1 MPRAEQA
8 LRALAQ
14 ARQGQR
20 RESIRLLRSA
30 FPELGGPHQAR
41 VPEEALHLFY
51 PRDFD
56 DEIRREAARQDLHPT
71 VVFGI
76 VHQESAFDPQAVSR
90 SGARGL
96 MQVMPATGRE
106 LARKLGLPFSVDRL
120 LEPGYSVRLG
130 TTYFRQVL
138 GMFDGNLE
146 LALAGYNSGPFRV
159 KRLWRATG
167 QEAEVDLFVE
177 GLEPAEPRVYVKRI
191 LIAADSY
198 RQLYSWSG

>member
-1 MPRAEQA
+1 MTGVQTCA
-8 LRALAQ
+8 LPISRK
-14 ARQGQR
+14 GER

-30 FPELGGPHQAR
+30 FPALGGPHQAA

-51 PRDFD
+51 PVDFSQ
-56 DEIRREAARQDLHPT
+56 EIRREARRQDLPPA

-76 VHQESAFDPQAVSR
+76 VHQESAFDPAAVSR

-106 LARKLGLPFSVDRL
+106 LARKLSLPFSTEKL
-120 LEPGYSVRLG
+120 LEPAYSVRLG

-138 GMFDGNLE
+138 LMFDGNLE

-159 KRLWRATG
+159 KRLWRASG
-167 QEAEVDLFVE
+167 DGAEVDAFVE
-177 GLEPAEPRVYVKRI
+177 GLEPAEPRLYVKRI
-191 LIAADSY
+191 LIASDSY
-198 RQLYSWSG
+198 RRLYPWSG